1 MHQYIYNKIDIK
13 IYKKYLSKKKGL
25 PLCDSINFFSKRC
38 KPISELWQSLY
49 VRNKDEIKRH

>member
-25 PLCDSINFFSKRC
+25 PLCDSIFLAKDVNQ
-38 KPISELWQSLY
+38 LVNWQSLY